1 MNVSQKGI
9 DLIKSFEGL
18 KLEAYP
24 DPATGD
30 DPWTIGYGTTVYP
43 SGKKV
48 SKGDIITKNH
58 ADYCLNHDVQ
68 NFSQGVESL
77 IKVPTTQGQFDAM
90 VSLAYNIGLGAF
102 SKSTLLRKHNDK
114 CYSCAANQFPL
125 WNKAAGKVMSGL
137 IRRRAAE
144 RELYAS

>member
-24 DPATGD
+24 DPATGGA
-30 DPWTIGYGTTVYP
+30 PWTIGYGTT
-43 SGKKV
+43 SGV
-48 SKGDIITKNH
+48 QKGMIITKSQAESMLIN
-58 ADYCLNHDVQ
+58 DV
-68 NFSQGVESL
+68 NRFAQGVSSL
-77 IKVPTTQGQFDAM
+77 IKSATTQGQFDAL
-90 VSLAYNIGLGAF
+90 VSFAYNVGLGNL

-125 WNKAAGKVMSGL
+125 WNKAAGKVMNGL

-144 RELYAS
+144 RELYSS

>member
-24 DPATGD
+24 DPATGGA
-30 DPWTIGYGTTVYP
+30 PWTVGYGTT
-43 SGKKV
+43 SGV
-48 SKGDIITKNH
+48 RKGMVITKAQAESML
-58 ADYCLNHDVQ
+58 ADDVQ
-68 NFSQGVESL
+68 NFSRGVESL
-77 IKVPTTQGQFDAM
+77 IRVSTTQEQFDAM

-114 CYSCAANQFPL
+114 CYTCAANQFPL
-125 WNKAAGKVMSGL
+125 WNKAAGKVMNGL

-144 RELYAS
+144 RELYSS